1 MTTTFALPFPVSV
14 NGLFASG
21 KTRRFKSQKYCD
33 WLLEAGLRLAQQKP
47 TKFKGQVEI
56 QYVLQ
61 EKNDKIRRDLMN
73 FEKATTDLLVSH
85 GIIEADDVRIV
96 REITMRWSREVEGIQ
111 VTIKSLANEEREV
124 A

>member
-1 MTTTFALPFPVSV
+1 MTTFTLPYPVSV

-33 WLLEAGLRLAQQKP
+33 WLLEAGLTLAQIKP
-47 TKFKGQVEI
+47 PRIIGPVHLHYI
-56 QYVLQ
+56 LQ

-96 REITMRWSREVEGIQ
+96 REITMKWSKAVEGIQ
-111 VTIKSLANEEREV
+111 VTIESLVNEEREV

>member
-1 MTTTFALPFPVSV
+1 MTTFTLPFPVSV

-33 WLLEAGLRLAQQKP
+33 WLLEAGWTLAQQKP
-47 TKFKGQVEI
+47 PKFKGPVEI

-61 EKNDKIRRDLMN
+61 EKNDRIRRDLMN

-85 GIIEADDVRIV
+85 GIIEGDDVRIV
-96 REITMRWSREVEGIQ
+96 REITMRWSKEVEGIQ